1 MASNVIELIKVLRD
15 RTGAGMMDC
24 KKALM
29 ETDCDVEKAVEWLRE
44 KGIAKVAKKA
54 SRIAAEGLTH
64 VVVNGNEALILEINS
79 ETDFVS
85 KSDAFKNLVVEVAN
99 VVLASKPANIEA
111 AKALTQDIFTN
122 ATIKIGEKLDF
133 RRFELV
139 TKSDDQTFG
148 SYIHMGGKISVLVVE
163 NGANAEVAKGLA
175 MQIAANNPQYITTS
189 DIPAEAIEKE
199 KAVQMEA
206 AKNDEKLKDKP
217 EQALVKII
225 EGKVNKIFAESVLV
239 KQDYLLDPSQKVE
252 QVLTSNK
259 ISVAKFVRY
268 QVGEGI
274 AKREENF
281 AEEVAKQ
288 ING

>member
-175 MQIAANNPQYITTS
+175 MQLAANNPQYVTTS

-288 ING
+288 MN

>member
-29 ETDCDVEKAVEWLRE
+29 ETDFDFEKAVEWLRE

-175 MQIAANNPQYITTS
+175 MQIAANNPQYVTTS

-288 ING
+288 MN

>member
-29 ETDCDVEKAVEWLRE
+29 ETECDVEKAVEWLRE

-175 MQIAANNPQYITTS
+175 MQIAANNPQYVTTS

-288 ING
+288 MN

>member
-175 MQIAANNPQYITTS
+175 MQIAANNPQYVTTS

-288 ING
+288 MN

>member
-189 DIPAEAIEKE
+189 DIPADAIEKE

-288 ING
+288 MN

>member
-64 VVVNGNEALILEINS
+64 VVVNGNEALILEVNS

-85 KSDAFKNLVVEVAN
+85 KSDAFKDLVVEVAN

-175 MQIAANNPQYITTS
+175 MQIAANNPQYVTTS

-288 ING
+288 MN

>member
-199 KAVQMEA
+199 KAVQIEA

-288 ING
+288 MN

>member
-29 ETDCDVEKAVEWLRE
+29 ETNCDVEKAVEWLRE

-175 MQIAANNPQYITTS
+175 MQIAANNPQYVTTS

-288 ING
+288 MN

>member
-175 MQIAANNPQYITTS
+175 MQIAANNPQYVTTS

-217 EQALVKII
+217 QQALVKII

-288 ING
+288 MN

>member
-1 MASNVIELIKVLRD
+1 MSSNVIELIKVLRD
-15 RTGAGMMDC
+15 RSGAGMMDC

-189 DIPAEAIEKE
+189 DIPADAIEKE

-288 ING
+288 MN

>member
-175 MQIAANNPQYITTS
+175 MQIAANNTQYVTTS

-288 ING
+288 MN

>member
-225 EGKVNKIFAESVLV
+225 DGKVNKIFAESVLV

-288 ING
+288 MN

>member
-99 VVLASKPANIEA
+99 VVLASNPANIEA

-175 MQIAANNPQYITTS
+175 MQIAANNPQYVTTS

-288 ING
+288 MN

>member
-175 MQIAANNPQYITTS
+175 MQIAANNPQYVTTS
-189 DIPAEAIEKE
+189 DIPADAIEKE

-217 EQALVKII
+217 QQALVKII

-288 ING
+288 MN

>member
-1 MASNVIELIKVLRD
+1 
-15 RTGAGMMDC
+15 
-24 KKALM
+24 
-29 ETDCDVEKAVEWLRE
+29 
-44 KGIAKVAKKA
+44 
-54 SRIAAEGLTH
+54 
-64 VVVNGNEALILEINS
+64 
-79 ETDFVS
+79 
-85 KSDAFKNLVVEVAN
+85 
-99 VVLASKPANIEA
+99 
-111 AKALTQDIFTN
+111 
-122 ATIKIGEKLDF
+122 
-133 RRFELV
+133 
-139 TKSDDQTFG
+139 
-148 SYIHMGGKISVLVVE
+148 MGGKISVLVVE

-175 MQIAANNPQYITTS
+175 MQIAAYNPQYVTTS

-288 ING
+288 MN

>member
-85 KSDAFKNLVVEVAN
+85 KSDAFKNLVLEVAN

-175 MQIAANNPQYITTS
+175 MQIAANNPQYVTTS

-288 ING
+288 MN

>member
-64 VVVNGNEALILEINS
+64 VVVNGNEALILEVNS

-175 MQIAANNPQYITTS
+175 MQIAANNPQYVTTS

-288 ING
+288 MN

>member
-85 KSDAFKNLVVEVAN
+85 KSDAFKDLVVEVAN
-99 VVLASKPANIEA
+99 VVLASKPADIEA
-111 AKALTQDIFTN
+111 AKALTQEIFTN

-189 DIPAEAIEKE
+189 DIPADAIEKE

-288 ING
+288 MN

>member
-29 ETDCDVEKAVEWLRE
+29 ETNCDVEKAVEWLRE

-163 NGANAEVAKGLA
+163 NGANSEVAKGLA

-288 ING
+288 MN

>member
-288 ING
+288 LK

>member
-217 EQALVKII
+217 QQALVKII

-288 ING
+288 MN